1 MNKKKIVTEII
12 FYENFENSIVFLI
25 IIQNSTNFVE
35 NFEYFDDKTD
45 TKLTIELLPFA
56 LISLEFINHAF
67 SPTKII

>member
-1 MNKKKIVTEII
+1 MNLKKIVTEII